1 MKQQQQLSSQDWQLL
16 SEYLDGQLSS
26 REKNRLEQRIER
38 QPELRSG
45 LEELRRTR
53 QTLRSVR
60 MQRVPRSFT
69 LTPAMVQQ
77 PRPNPLLRLVPV
89 LNFASAL
96 AGVAVVIT
104 LLVGLLPGLYPAAQP
119 AASPASN
126 YVPAQAAPQ
135 PDQTL
140 NPTPPQIIQW
150 GYNGGA
156 EGGVRVLAQGKGG
169 AGGGGG
175 GGEQPSNIVP
185 PGIGGGGGNPGGDT
199 AGNTFVIPPSA
210 VPEEAQQKSFSAAQ
224 PESPTQTP
232 TLPEGIPTQPEP
244 PTAEPN
250 APALNQAAPT
260 QAETPVTG
268 LMAPIPTQ
276 TVPTPVEPTPPT
288 AVLVPAPTEAAPSQ
302 LQPTPPPTVM
312 PVFPQPSLPAEVP
325 PAATEAAPAAPSAV
339 QAQPTQ
345 RIAMAP
351 LQGSG
356 PILGARPPQE
366 ADAQNQSQIQSDQA
380 LLNQSTP
387 QTSSQSD
394 LWLVP
399 ALLALIAVASAA
411 AAWFIRR
418 RARA

>member
-26 REKNRLEQRIER
+26 REKDHLEQRFER

-60 MQRVPRSFT
+60 MQRVPRNFT

-104 LLVGLLPGLYPAAQP
+104 LVVGLLPGLYPAAQQ
-119 AASPASN
+119 AASPATN
-126 YVPAQAAPQ
+126 YAPAQAAPQ
-135 PDQTL
+135 PDQTH

-150 GYNGGA
+150 GYNSGA
-156 EGGVRVLAQGKGG
+156 EGGVRILAQGM
-169 AGGGGG
+169 GGGGSG
-175 GGEQPSNIVP
+175 GGGAEQPSNIAP
-185 PGIGGGGGNPGGDT
+185 PGMGGGPGGNP
-199 AGNTFVIPPSA
+199 AGNTNSFDIPPSA
-210 VPEEAQQKSFSAAQ
+210 VPGEVQQKSFAAPQ
-224 PESPTQTP
+224 PESPTQTAA
-232 TLPEGIPTQPEP
+232 LPENTPTQPAP
-244 PTAEPN
+244 PTSEPN
-250 APALNQAAPT
+250 STVLNQTVPAQAGTPAA
-260 QAETPVTG
+260 G
-268 LMAPIPTQ
+268 LMAPLPVQPT
-276 TVPTPVEPTPPT
+276 PTPVEPTPPT
-288 AVLVPAPTEAAPSQ
+288 AVLVPAPTEAAPAQ
-302 LQPTPPPTVM
+302 LPPTPPPTVM
-312 PVFPQPSLPAEVP
+312 PVFPQPTQQAEVP
-325 PAATEAAPAAPSAV
+325 PAATEAVPAAPSIE

-345 RIAMAP
+345 KIAMAP

-366 ADAQNQSQIQSDQA
+366 ADAQNQSQLQSDQA
-380 LLNQSTP
+380 SFDQSAP
-387 QTSSQSD
+387 QPSSQSD
-394 LWLVP
+394 SWLVP
-399 ALLALIAVASAA
+399 ALLALIAIASAA
-411 AAWFIRR
+411 AAWLIRR